1 MDMAAYGRLD
11 GKTAQL
17 TDAAR
22 QNLLNLLIAEAAG
35 ENVTASARARLEIV
49 LRSIGADSTALY
61 PANSAARV
69 DNAAALAQSD
79 FSSVDAYTAPYVLL
93 AALQGNVK
101 LTDKQVTA
109 LISALTGK
117 TVRGDICMT
126 GEITLRGRVLPVGGI
141 KEKVLAG
148 VARGIGHVILPAKN
162 QKDLEEIPQEL
173 RRKIVVH
180 TVDSIDDVL
189 PLVFEKK

>member
-1 MDMAAYGRLD
+1 M
-11 GKTAQL
+11 
-17 TDAAR
+17 
-22 QNLLNLLIAEAAG
+22 
-35 ENVTASARARLEIV
+35 
-49 LRSIGADSTALY
+49 
-61 PANSAARV
+61 
-69 DNAAALAQSD
+69 
-79 FSSVDAYTAPYVLL
+79 
-93 AALQGNVK
+93 
-101 LTDKQVTA
+101 
-109 LISALTGK
+109 
-117 TVRGDICMT
+117 
-126 GEITLRGRVLPVGGI
+126 GGI

>member
-1 MDMAAYGRLD
+1 MTSFLKELAKETSVPAA
-11 GKTAQL
+11 AEVPE
-17 TDAAR
+17 AAPAPAKMVVEH
-22 QNLLNLLIAEAAG
+22 LNLFYG
-35 ENVTASARARLEIV
+35 DFQG
-49 LRSIGADSTALY
+49 LRDI
-61 PANSAARV
+61 N
-69 DNAAALAQSD
+69 
-79 FSSVDAYTAPYVLL
+79 
-93 AALQGNVK
+93 
-101 LTDKQVTA
+101 LTFPEKQVTA